1 MTGSE
6 LRLKRQAAGI
16 PSGMLAGRLSIARS
30 KLSDVERGYV
40 PVSDSEGARISA
52 AIDELID
59 RSFPVMRA
67 RGGFI
72 PTCDHGVPE
81 EVRYEAAIALYEAYV
96 KEKHE

>member
-52 AIDELID
+52 AIDELIE
-59 RSFPVMRA
+59 A
-67 RGGFI
+67 RKA
-72 PTCDHGVPE
+72 VA
-81 EVRYEAAIALYEAYV
+81 EVAARVGWPAAAL
-96 KEKHE
+96 